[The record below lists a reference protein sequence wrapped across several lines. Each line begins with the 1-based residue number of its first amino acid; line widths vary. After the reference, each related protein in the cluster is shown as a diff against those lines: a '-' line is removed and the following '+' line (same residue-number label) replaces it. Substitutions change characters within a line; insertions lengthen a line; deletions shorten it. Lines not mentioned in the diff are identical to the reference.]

1 MVLGEPED
9 GAFAEAAMVSHE
21 LCGRCA
27 GLILSY
33 QLADSVWPEALAGTV
48 DTGSD
53 RTVSISGGFVQFG
66 EC

>member
-27 GLILSY
+27 GLILGY
-33 QLADSVWPEALAGTV
+33 QLADSVWP
-48 DTGSD
+48 
-53 RTVSISGGFVQFG
+53 
-66 EC
+66 